1 MAPEFQS
8 TAANLHPAGNP
19 AHRHGAVNAANLH
32 PAGNAAHRGRAG
44 PRWLRCW
51 LLLEEA
57 LREFGALVFP
67 FDCIV
72 CGAEDTSLC
81 RSCAAALRAAARTP
95 FRAEETAPA
104 VMDVNGT
111 VLLPIVAA
119 GVYRDE
125 LARAMLAFK
134 NHGRTDLAGQLAGCL
149 AAALDAALGPALGPG
164 AQTDDPHPAARSPG
178 RGSMWIVPVPTSGNG
193 FRKRGYDPVRLLLLT
208 LNRRSALP
216 PGTEIRAVLRLK
228 FKAPWRRS
236 SQKGLGRSAR
246 RANVR
251 NSMYVPQS
259 RAGVRGRRVVIVDDV
274 LTTGATAAEAARA
287 LRHAGALVCGAVV
300 VAAARSPEQQ
310 ESGPETIPSPG
321 SAVPSGL
328 PEKRLDLKMNN
339 R

>member
-8 TAANLHPAGNP
+8 A
-19 AHRHGAVNAANLH
+19 AANLH

-44 PRWLRCW
+44 PWWVRCW
-51 LLLEEA
+51 LLLEDA

-81 RSCAAALRAAARTP
+81 RTCAAALRAAARTP
-95 FRAEETAPA
+95 FRAEGAAPA
-104 VMDVNGT
+104 LMDVDGT

-149 AAALDAALGPALGPG
+149 AAALDAALGRG
-164 AQTDDPHPAARSPG
+164 AQADVPHPAARSPSG
-178 RGSMWIVPVPTSGNG
+178 RGRVWIVPVPTSGNG

-208 LNRRSALP
+208 LKRRSALP
-216 PGTEIRAVLRLK
+216 PGTEIRPVLRLK

-251 NSMYVPQS
+251 NSMYVPES
-259 RAGVRGRRVVIVDDV
+259 RASVRGRHVVIVDDV

-287 LRHAGALVCGAVV
+287 LGHAGALVHGAVV

-310 ESGPETIPSPG
+310 ESSPERIPSPG
-321 SAVPSGL
+321 SAVASGL